1 MKKETRDGVFYP
13 ILARHLCS
21 FVFSRINHRRRSFE
35 APVSVG
41 KLRSWHTVYCNRQ
54 FTCDLLCLFLFLNL
68 NFFLMK
74 EHVLYIYIYYNF
86 LKLNDLYYNILRS
99 YLPSRRD
106 RKYKNFQ
113 SRETIKMI
121 YLTYGMS
128 TNRRRKWT
136 ARDAV
141 RNLFGIS
148 PSLSR
153 VQKRITL

>member
-1 MKKETRDGVFYP
+1 MKKETRDSVFYP
-13 ILARHLCS
+13 ILARHFCS
-21 FVFSRINHRRRSFE
+21 FVFSRINHRRRPFE
-35 APVSVG
+35 APVSAG
-41 KLRSWHTVYCNRQ
+41 KLRPWHTVYCNRQ
-54 FTCDLLCLFLFLNL
+54 LTCDLLSLFLFLNL
-68 NFFLMK
+68 NFSLWRN
-74 EHVLYIYIYYNF
+74 VYYNF
-86 LKLNDLYYNILRS
+86 LKLSDSYCTSNILRS
-99 YLPSRRD
+99 YLLSRRD

-153 VQKRITL
+153 AQKRITL